1 MNKSF
6 ITNSLALAIALTGHI
21 LAEPIVFAI
30 GLFALSGAVTNWI
43 AVHMLFEKVP
53 FLYGS
58 GVIPAHFEEFKQGI
72 NKLMMEQF
80 FTEENIDR
88 FLSSQQS
95 PSQALVLAPV
105 IEKVDL
111 APAFN
116 NLVDVIEQSSFGG
129 MLAMVGGREAL
140 MPLKQPFIDKM
151 KTSMVEISES
161 PAFNELVKDTVE
173 SPAVVGNIRDKVS
186 DIIVQRLNELTPQL
200 VKEIVQDMIKKHLGW
215 LVVWGRSF
223 RRINWLY
230 RRTDE
235 YILAMAK

>member
-1 MNKSF
+1 MNKSL
-6 ITNSLALAIALTGHI
+6 ITNSLALLLTAAGHI

-72 NKLMMEQF
+72 SNLMMEQF

-116 NLVDVIEQSSFGG
+116 NLVEVIEQSSFGG

-161 PAFNELVKDTVE
+161 PTFNELVKDAIE

-215 LVVWGRSF
+215 LVVWGGVF
-223 RRINWLY
+223 GGLIGFIAALTN
-230 RRTDE
+230 TF
-235 YILAMAK
+235 